1 MLFQSSNPG
10 YYGTTAFLLFSPLSV
25 IYTALSHVC
34 FACLGSLKIQHVP
47 TESIGTE
54 TPHVLNKKVAI
65 VTGSNTG
72 IGFETSRALADR
84 GYEVILACRS
94 RDKAMLAVRQIP
106 NAVFL
111 HPLDLSSKE
120 SIEEF
125 ATVVKAKYSTIH
137 LLVNNAGLNTSGRL
151 EGGLDLCF
159 QTNFLGHFLL
169 TGLLRPVLS
178 STGRVVNLSSVMHH
192 FSDVEEKDERY
203 WRRCTLYNEKQ
214 STYTPSK
221 LAALLFTIELNKRGI
236 KSYAVNPGAVW
247 VPVYQYSVARRSFL
261 SFTNFLTIYHTEIRT
276 FGESFLAG
284 SFPSFRYFT
293 STTHKAHS
301 HRLLLVYVISIRVS
315 YTFNHTGCL
324 FPNALP
330 FLQWKCLDPLW
341 AMPPLHQGCQ
351 TWMVRRLLPCGRWV
365 KK

>member
-236 KSYAVNPGAVW
+236 KSYAVNPGAVNSDIW
-247 VPVYQYSVARRSFL
+247 R
-261 SFTNFLTIYHTEIRT
+261 
-276 FGESFLAG
+276 G
-284 SFPSFRYFT
+284 FPRWIIPIFSLLYINNAQGAFT
-293 STTHKAHS
+293 SIAACLCDFDS
-301 HRLLLVYVISIRVS
+301 SVI
-315 YTFNHTGCL
+315 YL
-324 FPNALP
+324 QPYWLP
-330 FLQWKCLDPLW
+330 FPKRPAFPPMEMLGPFVGYAATAPRLPDMDGTAAAALWKVSEEVT
-341 AMPPLHQGCQ
+341 GYY
-351 TWMVRRLLPCGRWV
+351 TNN
-365 KK
+365 